1 MKRIKDKIRR
11 RKKRKLSIRKKISG
25 TALKP
30 RVTVFKSNK
39 YCYIQVINDK
49 KGETLAAASNFEKD
63 NRNINSKVEN
73 IGKLGEIIAERMQQK
88 KIKQAVFDR
97 NGYKY
102 HGVVKAIADGIRK
115 AGINI

>member
-1 MKRIKDKIRR
+1 MRRLKDKIRR
-11 RKKRKLSIRKKISG
+11 RNKRKLSIRKKIQG

-30 RVTVFKSNK
+30 RVTIYKSNK

-49 KGETLAAASNFEKD
+49 KGETLAAASNLEKD
-63 NRNINSKVEN
+63 NRQIKSNAEN
-73 IGKLGEIIAERMQQK
+73 MNKLGAIIAERMQK
-88 KIKQAVFDR
+88 KNINHAVFDR